1 MTRQANK
8 FLFDIRE
15 AIIAIETFLAG
26 ISFEQYVNDLK
37 TKSAV
42 ERQLGIIGEAINKF
56 MKETSEVELSHTKEI
71 INLRN
76 RIVHAYD
83 AIDDSIIW
91 AIQTNHL
98 PLLKKEVEKL
108 LET

>member
-8 FLFDIRE
+8 FLFDIQA
-15 AIIAIETFLAG
+15 AINAVG
-26 ISFEQYVNDLK
+26 SFMEGMSFDQYVNDLK

-56 MKETSEVELSHTKEI
+56 AKENSDIELSYAKEI
-71 INLRN
+71 INLKN

-83 AIDDSIIW
+83 AIDDSIIC
-91 AIQTNHL
+91 AIYIKHM
-98 PLLKKEVEKL
+98 PLLKKEIEKL
-108 LET
+108 ISE

>member
-1 MTRQANK
+1 MSRQANK

-56 MKETSEVELSHTKEI
+56 MKENTEDELSHAKEI

-108 LET
+108 LDQ